1 MDVWDAF
8 YNQVCG
14 KKTYLEKEFDIYSRL
29 LKVLDELKVSVEDM
43 KNLSKDR
50 DETST
55 IDSVS
60 DDEYISLEIS
70 PVAGEE

>member
-14 KKTYLEKEFDIYSRL
+14 KKAYLEKEFDIYNRL
-29 LKVLDELKVSVEDM
+29 LKVLYELKVSVEDM

-60 DDEYISLEIS
+60 DDEDISLEIS